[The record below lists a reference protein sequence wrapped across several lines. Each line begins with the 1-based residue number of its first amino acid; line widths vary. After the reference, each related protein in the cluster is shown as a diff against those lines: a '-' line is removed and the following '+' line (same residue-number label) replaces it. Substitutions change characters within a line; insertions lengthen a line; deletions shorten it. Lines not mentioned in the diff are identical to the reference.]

1 MTPLA
6 SGFLAWA
13 LARLGERSTWA
24 GLAAAVLPLL
34 GEAVAIGLD
43 QALIAARNDSD
54 AANAVDA
61 RKRALLDPAE

>member
-24 GLAAAVLPLL
+24 GLAAVVGGMSFLPH
-34 GEAVAIGLD
+34 AAADAQI
-43 QALIAARNDSD
+43 IAALGTVVCGV
-54 AANAVDA
+54 AAILHREKGSKA
-61 RKRALLDPAE
+61 